1 MRRSRASMVAAAL
14 AAAAFTAAPASPA
27 PAAVSVG
34 QSGWSWGSPLP
45 QGNTLR
51 SIELI
56 GGRGYASGAF
66 GTVLKTEDGGATWAG
81 LTTGVTA
88 DLDRLQVLAPDSFV
102 VGGGCVLRR
111 TDDGGRSFKRLP
123 FSASE
128 AACPAALASFSF
140 PSAQTGYLALADGTV
155 TRTDDG
161 GDTFSGRTAVP
172 GTRASGG
179 GSTPTDVAFTGPE
192 TGVAVTGGPQ
202 ARIYRTTDGARSW
215 TVVQS
220 ADAGFRA
227 VRFVD
232 ATTGYAVGGNS
243 ALFATTDG
251 GETWSRRALAVDS
264 PPATLTGIRCA
275 SPDTC
280 LIATE
285 SGDRV
290 FRTTDGGATARA
302 VSLATEPVFAAAF
315 ANEARV
321 VGVGAQGTTVL
332 SDDGGLN
339 YRPSGGRL
347 PGTYTGVRAASPTVA
362 YALGANGALAR
373 TTDGGQSWSEGSVS
387 TSEDVRDVSFPTA
400 DTGFAL
406 DTGGALLRTD
416 NAGRSWR
423 ILNTGASV
431 APSAVLAPSPDTI
444 VLVGPVGLRRS
455 VNGGE
460 EFSPVVSRV
469 VRRAGLAAADRAG
482 DALVAYGPRALLTSS
497 DGGKTW
503 RARKRPTKRPLRTVD
518 FLTAR
523 SGYAVD
529 ADGRT
534 FRTRDGGARWT
545 ELVGVGGTNPIALS
559 FADARSG
566 WATVPGFGGASGG
579 YVIRTDDGGATWR
592 PQLIARRTIPVGL
605 FGESLLVA
613 TGARS
618 AIALAGGRD
627 SGDGS
632 TAAQLF
638 ATTSG
643 GDAGVASTMT
653 LSPSARTVRR
663 GRSVRVDGRLAPAEG
678 GETAVL
684 FSRSR
689 GSVRWSQ
696 EGLRIASNGT
706 FSTTRRLTRDT
717 VFVAQW
723 QGDDDR
729 RSDGTSAVTVKVRR

>member
-1 MRRSRASMVAAAL
+1 MRRSRASMVAAAC
-14 AAAAFTAAPASPA
+14 AAAAFTAAPTTPAS
-27 PAAVSVG
+27 AAVSVG

-56 GGRGYASGAF
+56 GGRGYASGSF
-66 GTVLKTEDGGATWAG
+66 GTVLRTEDGGATWSG

-88 DLDRLQVLAPDSFV
+88 DLNRLQVLGLDSFV

-111 TDDGGRSFKRLP
+111 SDDAGRSFKRLP

-161 GDTFSGRTAVP
+161 GETFSGRTAVP
-172 GTRASGG
+172 GTRAAGG
-179 GSTPTDVAFTGPE
+179 DATPADVAFTGPE
-192 TGVAVTGGPQ
+192 TGVAVTGGSQ
-202 ARIYRTTDGARSW
+202 SRIYRTTDGARSW

-220 ADAGFRA
+220 AGAGFRA

-243 ALFATTDG
+243 ELFATTDA
-251 GETWSRRALAVDS
+251 GETWTRRALAVDS
-264 PPATLTGIRCA
+264 PPATLTGIRCTGV
-275 SPDTC
+275 STC

-285 SGDRV
+285 GGDRV
-290 FRTTDGGATARA
+290 FRTTDGGETARA
-302 VSLATEPVFAAAF
+302 VTLATDPVFAAAF

-347 PGTYTGVRAASPTVA
+347 PGVYTGVRAASATVA
-362 YALGANGALAR
+362 YALGTNGALAR
-373 TTDGGQSWSEGSVS
+373 TTDGGQSWTEGSVS
-387 TSEDVRDVSFPTA
+387 TSEDVRDVSFPTP

-423 ILNTGASV
+423 ILNTGASA
-431 APSAVLAPSPDTI
+431 APLAVLAPSTGTV
-444 VLVGPVGLRRS
+444 VLVGPRGLRRS
-455 VNGGE
+455 ADGGE
-460 EFSPVVSRV
+460 EFAPVASRV
-469 VRRAGLAAADRAG
+469 VRSAALAGADRAG
-482 DALVAYGPRALLTSS
+482 SALVAYGPRALLVSG
-497 DGGKTW
+497 DGGATW
-503 RARKRPTKRPLRTVD
+503 RALKRPTKKPLRTVD
-518 FLTAR
+518 FVTGR

-529 ADGRT
+529 SDGRM
-534 FRTRDGGARWT
+534 FRTRDGGRRWS
-545 ELVGVGGTNPIALS
+545 ELLGIGGNSPTSLS
-559 FADARSG
+559 FADGVNG
-566 WATVPGFGGASGG
+566 WATVFGFGETRAG
-579 YVIRTDDGGATWR
+579 YVLRTDDGGASWR
-592 PQLIARRTIPVGL
+592 PQLISRRQLPIGG
-605 FGESLLVA
+605 FGESFLAA

-618 AIALAGGRD
+618 AVALAGGSDPGREA
-627 SGDGS
+627 
-632 TAAQLF
+632 TPAAQLF
-638 ATTSG
+638 STTSG
-643 GDAGVASTMT
+643 GDAGAASTMT
-653 LSPSARTVRR
+653 LRPSARAIRR
-663 GRSVRVDGRLAPAEG
+663 GRSVRIDGRLAPAEG

-684 FSRSR
+684 FSRS
-689 GSVRWSQ
+689 GGRWSQ
-696 EGLRIASNGT
+696 ELLRVASNGT
-706 FSTTRRLTRDT
+706 FSTTRRLTRTT

-729 RSDGTSAVTVKVRR
+729 RSDGTGVVGVRVRR